1 MSENIKYLV
10 YINRFNEVKAYSV
23 EAIAQSYEY
32 LSVLDTV
39 EQKAKSFKL
48 ANILFEANSMDEATQ
63 KAAELQSQYEIIPRN
78 KTGKTFAN
86 PEHLFEVCFTG
97 FSKNE
102 KQSLIGL
109 AEANGLFVRTS
120 VTAKLGLL
128 ICGETAGWAKIKKAA
143 ELNVPR
149 VFGRE
154 GFETFIQTGEVY
166 D

>member
-1 MSENIKYLV
+1 MTENKKYLV
-10 YINRFNEVKAYSV
+10 YVNRFNEVKAYSV
-23 EAIAQSYEY
+23 EAIAQSTEY
-32 LSVLDTV
+32 LSILDTA

-48 ANILFEANSMDEATQ
+48 ANILHEAKSLDEANR
-63 KAAELQSQYEIIPRN
+63 KASELQSQFEIIPRN

-86 PEHLFEVCFTG
+86 VDKLFEVCFTG
-97 FSKNE
+97 FPKTE

-109 AEANGLFVRTS
+109 AEANGMFVRS
-120 VTAKLGLL
+120 RVTTKLGLL
-128 ICGETAGWAKIKKAA
+128 ICGENAGWAKIKEAA